1 MTSTNQVAGCKSI
14 TPLTYTN
21 QMVLN
26 CYTEAFDFASPS
38 PGPEELAVV
47 EVGNFPGSWVA
58 SYSAQMAGSREDSV
72 YPENEVYWHWT
83 CQNGSVKHHLL
94 LDHCILLV

>member
-1 MTSTNQVAGCKSI
+1 
-14 TPLTYTN
+14 
-21 QMVLN
+21 MVLN

-72 YPENEVYWHWT
+72 YP
-83 CQNGSVKHHLL
+83 GSIKLHATQPLFTLVKIQLAEYMKDSQLSHKF
-94 LDHCILLV
+94 